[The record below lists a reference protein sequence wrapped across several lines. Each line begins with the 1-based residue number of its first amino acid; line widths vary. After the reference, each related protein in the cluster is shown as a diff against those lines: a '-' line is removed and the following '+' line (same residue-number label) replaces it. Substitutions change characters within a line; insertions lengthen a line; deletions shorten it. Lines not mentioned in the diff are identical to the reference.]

1 MTRKEYYK
9 FFNVLT
15 ELIRLFMVVQ
25 QGCEELYISGELEFD
40 DDLDGD

>member
-15 ELIRLFMVVQ
+15 ELIKLFMVVQ

-40 DDLDGD
+40 DEDGDE